1 MENNLIEEEIISS
14 WIYLTSIIKNCRI
27 TTEFSYN
34 ESVILNL
41 AYKKYLFDAK
51 GLLPVKEIIKE
62 TFMLKSLVNRTIDAL
77 ESKKMI
83 IKEKNITD
91 KRELNIKINPNNI
104 DKYIKSHN
112 DILKYVK
119 KIVDFIGIEDAK
131 SFAKKYKKLLVYS
144 RGGN

>member
-14 WIYLTSIIKNCRI
+14 WIYLTSIIKNCRV

-131 SFAKKYKKLLVYS
+131 SFAKISKKLLVYS

>member
-83 IKEKNITD
+83 IKEKNIKE
-91 KRELNIKINPNNI
+91 KRELNIKIKPNNI
-104 DKYIKSHN
+104 DKYIK
-112 DILKYVK
+112 
-119 KIVDFIGIEDAK
+119 
-131 SFAKKYKKLLVYS
+131 
-144 RGGN
+144 